1 MSGDGLKRALAQ
13 ESADRRLEAA
23 LAAGTHPDPAFVDP
37 LIARCGEEPDFY
49 VRDMLTWALVRHPAD
64 LVLPRL
70 REELASANPQARSQ
84 ALHTLSKIGD
94 SDTRRWI
101 TREHLH
107 DADDEVARAAW
118 RTAAGLAVD
127 DAERALLAEELLQ
140 QLGRGDF
147 DVRRSLSRA
156 LVELGEA
163 GETPVRR
170 LLSHPDAAIR
180 AHAEATLRLIE
191 DPESSFTIA

>member
-1 MSGDGLKRALAQ
+1 MAGDRLRRALAH

-23 LAAGTHPDPAFVDP
+23 LAAGTRPDPAFVDP
-37 LIARCGEEPDFY
+37 LIARCGVEPDFY

-70 REELASANPQARSQ
+70 REELASPTPQARSQ

-94 SDTRRWI
+94 PETRRWI

-118 RTAAGLAVD
+118 RTAAGLAAD
-127 DAERALLAEELLQ
+127 DDERSTLVEELLHE
-140 QLGRGDF
+140 LGRGDF
-147 DVRRSLSRA
+147 EVRRSLSRA
-156 LVELGEA
+156 LIELGEA
-163 GETPVRR
+163 VETSLTR
-170 LLSHPDAAIR
+170 LASHPDAAVR
-180 AHAEATLRLIE
+180 AHAEATLRLYE
-191 DPESSFTIA
+191 DPESSFFIG